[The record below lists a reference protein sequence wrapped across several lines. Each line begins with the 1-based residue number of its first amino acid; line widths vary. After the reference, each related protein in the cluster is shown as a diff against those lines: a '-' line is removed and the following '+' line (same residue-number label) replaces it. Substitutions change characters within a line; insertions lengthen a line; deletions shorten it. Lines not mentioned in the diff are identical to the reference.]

1 MKRITLSSVLLL
13 LFMGSFVILPS
24 CKSKTYGS
32 KVKEPFSSS
41 AYESNKKYFR
51 AVGKGQSQKDNIAK
65 GKADIEAK
73 KMMAGQVNTQIQTM
87 VDQYLGQT
95 DNAQAADIADKFQSL
110 TREVMSTEMMDLR
123 LIDKETYFDGEQY
136 TVFIAYEIKKKDMFK
151 FMKKMAKANE
161 RLNDAERKTIE
172 EILDE
177 EIEKLELD
185 GE

>member
-1 MKRITLSSVLLL
+1 MKTITRSYLLL
-13 LFMGSFVILPS
+13 ILFLGSFVLLPS
-24 CKSKTYGS
+24 CKSSTYGS

-73 KMMAGQVNTQIQTM
+73 RVMAGQVNTSIQSM

-95 DNAQAADIADKFQSL
+95 DNADAADIADKFQSL
-110 TREVMSTEMMDLR
+110 TREVMETEMMDLR
-123 LIDKETYFDGEQY
+123 LIGEEKYYNGEEY

-161 RLNDAERKTIE
+161 RMNEAERKAIE
-172 EILDE
+172 EILEE
-177 EIEKLELD
+177 EIQKLEAD
-185 GE
+185 E